1 MKLICAVCGKSWRR
15 APDRPSARNPKSCPN
30 CRRKHQGSMMRRAWS
45 LRKRLEAPPAAP
57 VPEGTTPAAS
67 LDELI
72 RDADAAAARALK
84 LALSLAPK
92 G

>member
-1 MKLICAVCGKSWRR
+1 
-15 APDRPSARNPKSCPN
+15 
-30 CRRKHQGSMMRRAWS
+30 MMRRAWS